1 MARDPYKYFRPEA
14 RELVDQFARGVL
26 ELEKGEGGAGAAAVQ
41 KLLRVAHTLKG
52 AARVVKQS
60 EIANRAHAIED
71 ALAPFRDTAQ
81 GIAREQIDAIL
92 AHLDGISSQLGTLA
106 PAETAPD
113 PAQAAQGNHGARPE
127 PEDSRRTVRADI
139 AETDAVLDGVAEA
152 HALLNSLRGSA
163 QDVRQA
169 RHLAE
174 LLQAQLAPL
183 AVAERGRQSAG
194 ASRRLGLVEDL
205 CRKFGGV
212 ERSLATTID
221 QMDRELR
228 QLRDA
233 AERLRLVSAGSL
245 FIALE
250 RTARDTAH
258 ALGKRVAFE
267 GMGGDIRLDA
277 HVIETLQGA
286 LIQIVRNAVAHGIEP
301 EAERAAAGKPAVGRL
316 SIHVARRGRRIVF
329 ECRDDGR
336 GVDLE
341 AVRRVALQRG
351 MHAQAA
357 SELDAQALVRML
369 LRGGIST
376 SKTVTAVS
384 GRGVGLDIVREA
396 VERLGGD
403 VVVATRT
410 GAGTTIELVVPPSLA
425 SMEAL
430 IIETGGAGGTATI
443 TSLPLDAV
451 RSTLRLPASEISCG
465 SPGAAI
471 LYQQKAIPFIPLAT
485 ALERTPWSP
494 ARSWTA
500 VIVAGAQGMA
510 AVGVDRLL
518 GTGRIVARPLPHHV
532 TSSPIVVGA
541 SLDADGN
548 PQLVLDPDGLVAA
561 AQQGGP
567 ARLDARPP
575 GRPIL
580 VVDDSLTTR
589 MLEQSILES
598 AGYEVD
604 VAVSAEEALEILR
617 HKRYALILV
626 DVEMPGMDGFSFIER
641 IRSDAVMH
649 EIPAILVTSRAS
661 PEDLQ
666 RGRDVGAHGHIVK
679 SEFDQAEL
687 LAMIGPLMR

>member
-1 MARDPYKYFRPEA
+1 
-14 RELVDQFARGVL
+14 
-26 ELEKGEGGAGAAAVQ
+26 
-41 KLLRVAHTLKG
+41 
-52 AARVVKQS
+52 
-60 EIANRAHAIED
+60 
-71 ALAPFRDTAQ
+71 
-81 GIAREQIDAIL
+81 
-92 AHLDGISSQLGTLA
+92 
-106 PAETAPD
+106 
-113 PAQAAQGNHGARPE
+113 
-127 PEDSRRTVRADI
+127 
-139 AETDAVLDGVAEA
+139 VLDGVAEA

-163 QDVRQA
+163 QGVEQA

-183 AVAERGRQSAG
+183 ASANHGRQSGG
-194 ASRRLGLVEDL
+194 ANRRLGVVEEL
-205 CRKFGGV
+205 CRKFGGI

-250 RTARDTAH
+250 RTARDTAR

-267 GMGGDIRLDA
+267 GKGGDIRLDS
-277 HVIETLQGA
+277 HVIETVQSA
-286 LIQIVRNAVAHGIEP
+286 LIQTIRNAVAHGIES
-301 EAERAAAGKPAVGRL
+301 EGERAAAGKPVAGRL
-316 SIHVARRGRRIVF
+316 SVHASRRGRRIVF

-336 GVDLE
+336 GVDLD

-351 MHAQAA
+351 MLDRTAK
-357 SELDAQALVRML
+357 ELDAQELIGML

-384 GRGVGLDIVREA
+384 GRGVGLDVVREA

-403 VVVATRT
+403 VVVRT
-410 GAGTTIELVVPPSLA
+410 SPGVGTTIELVIPPSLA
-425 SMEAL
+425 SVEAL
-430 IIETGGAGGTATI
+430 IIETKGAGGVATT

-451 RSTLRLPASEISCG
+451 RSALRVPASEISCG
-465 SPGAAI
+465 SPGASI
-471 LYQQKAIPFIPLAT
+471 LYEKKAIPFIPLAT
-485 ALERTPWSP
+485 ALDHAPWSP

-500 VIVAGAQGMA
+500 IVVAGAEGTA

-518 GTGRIVARPLPHHV
+518 GTGRVVVRPLPHYV
-532 TSSPIVVGA
+532 TASPIVVGA

-548 PQLVLDPDGLVAA
+548 PQLVLDPDGLVTA
-561 AQQGGP
+561 AQRGGP
-567 ARLDARPP
+567 ARLDARRP

-580 VVDDSLTTR
+580 VIDDSLTTR

-598 AGYEVD
+598 AGYDVD

-626 DVEMPGMDGFSFIER
+626 DVEMPGMDGFTFIER
-641 IRSDAVMH
+641 IRSDPVLHDIAAV
-649 EIPAILVTSRAS
+649 LVTSRAS

-666 RGRDVGAHGHIVK
+666 RGRDVGAQGHIVK

-687 LAMIGPLMR
+687 LAMIRPLMR

>member
-1 MARDPYKYFRPEA
+1 MAQDPYKYFRPEA
-14 RELVDQFARGVL
+14 RDLVDQFARGVL
-26 ELEKGEGGAGAAAVQ
+26 ELEKGEGSAAAVQ
-41 KLLRVAHTLKG
+41 RLLRVAHTLKG

-71 ALAPFRDTAQ
+71 ALSPFRDATQ
-81 GIAREQIDAIL
+81 SIAREQIDAIL
-92 AHLDGISSQLGTLA
+92 EHLDGISSQLVTLA
-106 PAETAPD
+106 PAE
-113 PAQAAQGNHGARPE
+113 AAQDSAPGAQGPQGFRPE
-127 PEDSRRTVRADI
+127 PEDGRRTVR

-152 HALLNSLRGSA
+152 HALLNGLRGSA
-163 QDVRQA
+163 QEVEQA

-183 AVAERGRQSAG
+183 AAADHGRQSGG
-194 ASRRLGLVEDL
+194 ASRRLGLVEEL
-205 CRKFGGV
+205 CGKFGGI
-212 ERSLATTID
+212 ERSLAATID

-250 RTARDTAH
+250 RTARDTAR

-267 GMGGDIRLDA
+267 GKGGDIRLDS
-277 HVIETLQGA
+277 HVIETVQGA
-286 LIQIVRNAVAHGIEP
+286 LIQIIRNAVAHGIES
-301 EAERAAAGKPAVGRL
+301 EGERVAAGKPPAGRV
-316 SIHVARRGRRIVF
+316 SVHAARRGRRIVF

-351 MHAQAA
+351 MLDRTAK
-357 SELDAQALVRML
+357 ELDAQELVRML

-384 GRGVGLDIVREA
+384 GRGVGLDVVREA

-403 VVVATRT
+403 VVVRT
-410 GAGTTIELVVPPSLA
+410 SPDVGTTIELVIPPSLA

-430 IIETGGAGGTATI
+430 IIETEGAGGVATTI
-443 TSLPLDAV
+443 SLPLDAV
-451 RSTLRLPASEISCG
+451 RSTLRVPASEISCG

-471 LYQQKAIPFIPLAT
+471 LFERKAIPFIPLAT
-485 ALERTPWSP
+485 ALDRTPWSP

-500 VIVAGAQGMA
+500 VIVAGAEGIA

-518 GTGRIVARPLPHHV
+518 GTGRIVARPLPYLV
-532 TSSPIVVGA
+532 TASPIVVGA

-548 PQLVLDPDGLVAA
+548 PQLVLDPDELVTA
-561 AQQGGP
+561 AQRGGP
-567 ARLDARPP
+567 ARLDTRTP

-580 VVDDSLTTR
+580 VIDDSLTTR

-598 AGYEVD
+598 AGYDVD

-617 HKRYALILV
+617 HKRYALVLV
-626 DVEMPGMDGFSFIER
+626 DVEMPGMDGFTFIER
-641 IRSDAVMH
+641 IRADPVLHDVPAV
-649 EIPAILVTSRAS
+649 LVTSRAS

-687 LAMIGPLMR
+687 LAMIKPLMR